1 MDMNLGGSLF
11 NPFHLPCMDIMMDVY
26 LITRSTSWA
35 MLLNLTFDKETE
47 A

>member
-1 MDMNLGGSLF
+1 MNLGGSLF
-11 NPFHLPCMDIMMDVY
+11 NPFHLPRTHIMLDVY

-35 MLLNLTFDKETE
+35 TLLNVTFNKEIE